1 MVNATFDKSTSTS
14 SACTARFVEFE
25 LRDLHV
31 LGLEEEVAAG
41 ALDDE
46 ECADAD
52 AEAETEWEEGVGAS
66 LRI

>member
-25 LRDLHV
+25 LRGLHV

-41 ALDDE
+41 ALDE

-52 AEAETEWEEGVGAS
+52 AEAETEWEEGVGDS